1 MSLRTNTRL
10 RARRTTVA
18 ALLLTGTVTATLA
31 VAGSASAAS
40 GDDHAGPRSGAA
52 YVGGYDGDYG
62 KGWTDNYRY
71 DKDYGKPWG
80 GGASDKQ
87 RLADVAVTA
96 SGPRHLDHNQE
107 QRWVVE
113 FTNKGSATAKNVR
126 SSTTMPAGI
135 TYLAHRISQGHASE
149 TLTSDGRIVLAI
161 GDLAPGRTVRLEVA
175 GRAPSY
181 GGGTVHLS
189 NSVTTSSQ
197 ERGTG
202 NNSAVVHTCIA

>member
-1 MSLRTNTRL
+1 MSPRTTPL
-10 RARRTTVA
+10 HRARRTTAVA
-18 ALLLTGTVTATLA
+18 VLLTGAVSATLA
-31 VAGSASAAS
+31 VAGSASAAPR
-40 GDDHAGPRSGAA
+40 DDHAGPRTGVAHAA
-52 YVGGYDGDYG
+52 GYDGDYG

-96 SGPRHLDHNQE
+96 SGPRHLDHDQE

-126 SSTTMPAGI
+126 TSTTMPNGI

-149 TLTSDGRIVLAI
+149 TLTGDGRIVLAI
-161 GDLAPGRTVRLEVA
+161 GDLAPGRTVRLEIA

-189 NSVTTSSQ
+189 NTVTTTSQ
-197 ERGTG
+197 ERGSG
-202 NNSAVVHTCIA
+202 NNTAVVHTRIA